1 MNPNDTTI
9 DRKIERLSRLFLGV
23 FALTAALLFYWQV
36 VEAGQLVNRPENG
49 RLYTLRASIHRG
61 TIYDRNGVVLARTT
75 FDPQNRATRAYPYPS
90 LGPLLGYHS
99 QRYGN
104 AGLEDVYNDAL
115 NGQAPLQPI
124 DNTINRLL
132 HQPIV
137 GDDVHLTID
146 ARIQQI
152 VTDAMGAG
160 PGACIVAD
168 PRTGEIL
175 ALESQPWV
183 DPNRVGDPSYWA
195 TMNSRTDSP
204 FVDRA
209 IQAAYSPGS
218 TFKAVTLSAAYDTG
232 KYDTTTQ
239 LSGPAATG
247 PLVIDRSLLSAD
259 LNNLPA
265 GVNAVSTVDAFKYSD
280 NIAFASIGLALG
292 PPTLFDYASRF
303 GFGRAIPFVLPVRA
317 GQMTSHPDSFSQLDL
332 AVTSF
337 GQGQVLATPLQM
349 LLVDEAIANG
359 GQEDLPYVVSRVT
372 APNGEV
378 LEQDGSGSWGA
389 PVSAATAAK
398 MTVAMTAVVE
408 SPGGSGLLARVPGV
422 TVAGKTGTA
431 ETPGGAPHAWFI
443 AFAPAEHP
451 RIAVVVFKQNA
462 GEGYS
467 QAAPIAG
474 SIIAQSLPL
483 VK

>member
-1 MNPNDTTI
+1 
-9 DRKIERLSRLFLGV
+9 
-23 FALTAALLFYWQV
+23 
-36 VEAGQLVNRPENG
+36 
-49 RLYTLRASIHRG
+49 
-61 TIYDRNGVVLARTT
+61 
-75 FDPQNRATRAYPYPS
+75 
-90 LGPLLGYHS
+90 
-99 QRYGN
+99 
-104 AGLEDVYNDAL
+104 
-115 NGQAPLQPI
+115 
-124 DNTINRLL
+124 
-132 HQPIV
+132 
-137 GDDVHLTID
+137 
-146 ARIQQI
+146 
-152 VTDAMGAG
+152 
-160 PGACIVAD
+160 
-168 PRTGEIL
+168 
-175 ALESQPWV
+175 
-183 DPNRVGDPSYWA
+183 
-195 TMNSRTDSP
+195 
-204 FVDRA
+204 
-209 IQAAYSPGS
+209 
-218 TFKAVTLSAAYDTG
+218 VTLSAAYDTG
-232 KYDTTTQ
+232 KYDTTTR

-247 PLVIDRSLLSAD
+247 PLIIDRSLLSAA

-265 GVNAVSTVDAFKYSD
+265 GVTSVSTVDAFKYSD

-292 PPTLFDYASRF
+292 PPTLFDYANRF
-303 GFGRAIPFVLPVRA
+303 GFGRAIPFVLPVRV

-359 GQEDLPYVVSRVT
+359 GQEDLPYVVSKIT

-378 LEQDGSGSWGA
+378 LEQTGSGSWGT
-389 PVSAATAAK
+389 PISAATAAK
-398 MTVAMTAVVE
+398 MTAAMTAVVE
-408 SPGGSGLLARVPGV
+408 SPGGSGYLARVPGV

-474 SIIAQSLPL
+474 GILAQSLPL